1 MKDLMLRP
9 DEHLLSR
16 ERSRPVWQ
24 TVLLEKGAPFAALRA
39 CQEGDAAIG
48 FKLRL
53 VGSDSPKSDTQDG
66 IATRFFANDLHGGPS
81 RRGGVRRILQWHAEI
96 DGRVY
101 CCRGDAP

>member
-1 MKDLMLRP
+1 MPRT
-9 DEHLLSR
+9 DERLLSQEAPR
-16 ERSRPVWQ
+16 AVGQ
-24 TVLLEKGAPFAALRA
+24 TVPLEKGAPFAALRA
-39 CQEGDAAIG
+39 GQEGDASIG